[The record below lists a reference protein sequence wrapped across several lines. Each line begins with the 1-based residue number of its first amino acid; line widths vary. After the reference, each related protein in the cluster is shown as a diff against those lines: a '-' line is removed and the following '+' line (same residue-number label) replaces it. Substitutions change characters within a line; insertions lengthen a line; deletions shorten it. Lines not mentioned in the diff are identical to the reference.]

1 MRGDCPSRS
10 LNAADEGRFPTGY
23 DFCVVL
29 RPDVD
34 LRPATMPTT
43 APATLPARDATPLAT
58 LVAPLT
64 SELAGPL
71 ALEDFE
77 DAEPALDVA
86 GLFFAA
92 LAVDFGAELEVAPDV
107 DLAALALGLA
117 AVDVLADLVDADLA
131 DCDDAFFAV
140 AAGLASFERS
150 AMAAPAPVFVSIAFE
165 PEGFFV
171 EAALLM

>member
-1 MRGDCPSRS
+1 
-10 LNAADEGRFPTGY
+10 
-23 DFCVVL
+23 
-29 RPDVD
+29 
-34 LRPATMPTT
+34 MPTT

-64 SELAGPL
+64 SELAGPF
-71 ALEDFE
+71 AFEDFE
-77 DAEPALDVA
+77 EAEAALDVA

-92 LAVDFGAELEVAPDV
+92 PGVDFGAELEVAPDA
-107 DLAALALGLA
+107 DLAALAFGLA
-117 AVDVLADLVDADLA
+117 ALDVLADFGEAALVDLS
-131 DCDDAFFAV
+131 DAFFAV

-150 AMAAPAPVFVSIAFE
+150 AMAAPAPVFDSIAFE

>member
-1 MRGDCPSRS
+1 
-10 LNAADEGRFPTGY
+10 
-23 DFCVVL
+23 
-29 RPDVD
+29 
-34 LRPATMPTT
+34 MPTT
-43 APATLPARDATPLAT
+43 APATLPAREATPLAT

-77 DAEPALDVA
+77 EAELARDVA

-92 LAVDFGAELEVAPDV
+92 LAVDFGAELEAAPDAEV
-107 DLAALALGLA
+107 AAFAFGLA
-117 AVDVLADLVDADLA
+117 AVDALADLGDAALVDFAG
-131 DCDDAFFAV
+131 AFFAA

-150 AMAAPAPVFVSIAFE
+150 AMAAPAPVFVSVAFA
-165 PEGFFV
+165 PVGLFV